1 VLSATEHYSYVSG
14 LNKATLVGRETGIV
28 ATGVLESGAI
38 NSLNVPAY
46 TYYAELANNI
56 SALSVLDG
64 SFIKLRQASIGYI
77 IPKLK
82 LLKTPFS
89 TINIDLVGRNLFTLL
104 KYTKNID
111 PESQFSPTLAY
122 AGIEGASLPATQ
134 TFGINVNFKF
144 K

>member
-1 VLSATEHYSYVSG
+1 
-14 LNKATLVGRETGIV
+14 
-28 ATGVLESGAI
+28 LENGGI
-38 NSLNVPAY
+38 NSTNVPAY

-56 SALSVLDG
+56 SALSVING
-64 SFIKLRQASIGYI
+64 SFIKLRQASIGYAV
-77 IPKLK
+77 PKLK

-89 TINIDLVGRNLFTLL
+89 SINIDLVGRNLFTFL

-111 PESQFSPTLAY
+111 PESQFSATLAY